1 MKKIYC
7 LKLDGDCGELWLDEN
22 KKIIEHID
30 SNDAN
35 FSKEYHSFIIEY
47 FGGQLAMG
55 YVDSFDYEKFY
66 DIVGDFDEMA
76 KFFKKE
82 IKKLK

>member
-7 LKLDGDCGELWLDEN
+7 LRLDGDWGELWLDEN
-22 KKIIEHID
+22 KKIIEYI
-30 SNDAN
+30 SGNDAT
-35 FSKEYHSFIIEY
+35 FTSYYDFIIEY
-47 FGGQLAMG
+47 FGGQLVMG
-55 YVDSFDYEKFY
+55 YADSFDHEKFC
-66 DIVGDFDEMA
+66 DIVGDFDEME